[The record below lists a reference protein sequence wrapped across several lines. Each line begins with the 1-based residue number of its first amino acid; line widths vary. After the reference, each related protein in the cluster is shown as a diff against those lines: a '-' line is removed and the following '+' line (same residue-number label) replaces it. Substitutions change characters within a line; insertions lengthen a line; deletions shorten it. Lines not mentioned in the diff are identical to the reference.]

1 MEDNFLNNTLPNNY
15 FIINKIE
22 ETGACCYKSILLQL
36 KIFFPKL
43 KSNLNSS
50 IIQSKA
56 YNWIINNQYTYIK
69 EFDSTI
75 QDLIF
80 NIHDLTFKEYKD
92 LYKNYSG
99 KEYTNVENDRWGG
112 IPEIIALSNIYKV
125 NICVYIV
132 QSYSLKKNKII
143 NGTIINN
150 KLNKNGRFKLLY
162 CTSNNESNDE
172 YNNTI
177 NLLWRKKNNIDH
189 FDSLLKSTV

>member
-1 MEDNFLNNTLPNNY
+1 MELDFLNNTLPNNY

-22 ETGACCYKSILLQL
+22 ETGACCYKSILVQL
-36 KIFFPKL
+36 KNIFPKL

-50 IIQSKA
+50 IIQNKA
-56 YNWIINNQYTYIK
+56 YNWIINNQYTFVN

-80 NIHDLTFKEYKD
+80 NIHDLTFDEYKN

-99 KEYTNVENDRWGG
+99 KEYSNIENDRWGG

-132 QSYSLKKNKII
+132 QSYNLKKNKII

-162 CTSNNESNDE
+162 CTSRDE

-177 NLLWRKKNNIDH
+177 NLLWRKKNNIEH
-189 FDSLLKSTV
+189 FDSLIKSTV

>member
-1 MEDNFLNNTLPNNY
+1 MEIKFLNDTLPNNY

-22 ETGACCYKSILLQL
+22 ETGACCYKSILVQL
-36 KIFFPKL
+36 KKNFPKL

-50 IIQSKA
+50 IIQNKA
-56 YNWIINNQYTYIK
+56 YNWIINNQYTYIN
-69 EFDSTI
+69 EFDLSI

-99 KEYTNVENDRWGG
+99 KEYKNIENDRWGG

-132 QSYSLKKNKII
+132 QSYNLKKNKII

-162 CTSNNESNDE
+162 CTSKNG

-177 NLLWRKKNNIDH
+177 NLLWRKKNNIEH

>member
-1 MEDNFLNNTLPNNY
+1 MELVFLNNTLPNNY

-22 ETGACCYKSILLQL
+22 ETGACCYKSILVQI
-36 KIFFPKL
+36 KTIFPKL
-43 KSNLNSS
+43 NSNLNSS
-50 IIQSKA
+50 IIQNKA
-56 YNWIINNQYTYIK
+56 YKWIINNQYTYIDN
-69 EFDSTI
+69 FNSTI
-75 QDLIF
+75 EDLIF
-80 NIHDLTFKEYKD
+80 NIHDLTFKEYRD

-99 KEYTNVENDRWGG
+99 KEYINVENDRWGG
-112 IPEIIALSNIYKV
+112 IPEIIALSKIYKV

-132 QSYSLKKNKII
+132 QSYNLKKNKII

-162 CTSNNESNDE
+162 CTSNNDE

-177 NLLWRKKNNIDH
+177 NLLWRKKNNIEH